1 MVRTNVSNKA
11 TESAA
16 VEKSF
21 IYCSVGT
28 GGAVAWHSDR
38 GAVPRLS
45 LPPPPLHE
53 APGVAVVTMEMW
65 RAALGDTASFSM
77 QMQYLISKGNF
88 DDTM

>member
-1 MVRTNVSNKA
+1 MSNKA

-45 LPPPPLHE
+45 LSPPPPTINHE

-77 QMQYLISKGNF
+77 QMQYLISKGKF